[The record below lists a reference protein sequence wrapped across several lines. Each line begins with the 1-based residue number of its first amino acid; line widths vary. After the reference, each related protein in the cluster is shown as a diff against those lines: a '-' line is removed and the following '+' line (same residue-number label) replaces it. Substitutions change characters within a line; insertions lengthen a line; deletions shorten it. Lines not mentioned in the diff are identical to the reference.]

1 MKVGVLAGRRVA
13 WGIMVA
19 LLALYGVGFLLGW
32 GGYASWHLLLV
43 IAAILLIYN
52 VLSRRGS

>member
-1 MKVGVLAGRRVA
+1 MAGRRIA
-13 WGIMVA
+13 GGLMLA
-19 LLALYGVGFLLGW
+19 LLALYGVGFVLGW

-52 VLSRRGS
+52 LLSRRGN